1 MFMLNIDGRK
11 VWLQTAEPYLNDIL
25 ISLDLTKRLFLHS
38 DISLPQI
45 SDHKYKLLDYL
56 LRITMELCHA
66 GEVVVFQQQ
75 VLCW

>member
-1 MFMLNIDGRK
+1 MLNIDGRK
-11 VWLQTAEPYLNDIL
+11 VWLQTAEPYSNDIL
-25 ISLDLTKRLFLHS
+25 ICLNLTKRLFLHS

-45 SDHKYKLLDYL
+45 SEHKYKLLNYF
-56 LRITMELCHA
+56 LRITMGLRHA